1 MQVDFEVTPTQAER
15 GKEKEQGDD
24 QQEEAP
30 QSLASDVPDTM
41 TPDEAENL
49 LSSR

>member
-1 MQVDFEVTPTQAER
+1 MPTAAYR
-15 GKEKEQGDD
+15 GKDKEQED
-24 QQEEAP
+24 QQHEAP
-30 QSLASDVPDTM
+30 RSLTSDVPETM

>member
-1 MQVDFEVTPTQAER
+1 MDFEETPTQAER
-15 GKEKEQGDD
+15 GKAKEQRDE
-24 QQEEAP
+24 QQREAP
-30 QSLASDVPDTM
+30 QSLVSDVPETM